1 MGNFHLRVRRN
12 FDSPAAAVAAAPV
25 MAAPVQM
32 AAAAA
37 PAPVV
42 SYASVDDR
50 EEESVDEGMVYV
62 VAPKV
67 GV

>member
-1 MGNFHLRVRRN
+1 
-12 FDSPAAAVAAAPV
+12 
-25 MAAPVQM
+25 M

-37 PAPVV
+37 PAPVA

-50 EEESVDEGMVYV
+50 VEEESVDEGMVYV

-67 GV
+67 RS